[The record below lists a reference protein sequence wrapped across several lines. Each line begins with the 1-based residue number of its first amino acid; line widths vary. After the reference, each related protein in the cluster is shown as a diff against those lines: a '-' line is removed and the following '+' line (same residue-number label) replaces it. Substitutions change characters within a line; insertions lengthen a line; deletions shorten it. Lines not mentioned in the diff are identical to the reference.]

1 VRTQIKLLIGKLSPT
16 KGTIERHARL
26 RFGYFDQHSV
36 EQLST
41 EETSKLRPVTHFIE
55 SLKRDNGIELDEGT
69 ARGVLGSFGLG
80 GKRAVEPIAALS
92 GGQKAREH
100 TVLRI

>member
-1 VRTQIKLLIGKLSPT
+1 M
-16 KGTIERHARL
+16 IERHPRL

-41 EETSKLRPVTHFIE
+41 EETSKLSPLTHFIE
-55 SLKRDNGIELDEGT
+55 SLKGENGVDLDEGT

-80 GKRAVEPIAALS
+80 GKRAIEPIAALS
-92 GGQKAREH
+92 GGQKVCSAPFR
-100 TVLRI
+100 

>member
-1 VRTQIKLLIGKLSPT
+1 MKLLIGKLSPT
-16 KGTIERHARL
+16 RGVIERHSRL

-41 EETSKLRPVTHFIE
+41 KETFELSPVAHFLE
-55 SLKRDNGIELDEGT
+55 SLKGENGIDLDEGT

-80 GKRAVEPIAALS
+80 GKRAIEPISALS
-92 GGQKAREH
+92 GGQK
-100 TVLRI
+100 VY